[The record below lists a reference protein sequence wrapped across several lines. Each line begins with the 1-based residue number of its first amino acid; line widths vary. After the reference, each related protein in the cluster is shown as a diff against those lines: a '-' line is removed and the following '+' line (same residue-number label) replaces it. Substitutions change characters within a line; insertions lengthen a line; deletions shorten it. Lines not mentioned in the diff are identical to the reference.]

1 MFAPP
6 DPSTPA
12 TPAPGPPAPPP
23 PIPALPTMP
32 TSGSAATLTLPV
44 PATTPEPA
52 TAPLPVPAIESPQEQ
67 VFTPHLAA
75 APPIVHRPE
84 VDASAADLA
93 TADTSDTDVS
103 RLDERPAPPRRLF
116 RTSWLRR
123 LAIWG
128 SVLAVPGAFV
138 GDYIGAGLL
147 VASLVALVVWSGV
160 IATNVRRARLATRHG
175 SAPHPLVVSLSWF
188 TTPVVGLAASVGVG
202 AVVAWRDSG
211 TFDQEG
217 SRTMVLA
224 GAVFAAGVI
233 VLIAMYQPYR
243 ILARCAKW
251 ANSDGGQFRKW
262 FVAPIVAVLVA
273 IVIQLFASL
282 VVLTDG
288 ADGSSGTAS
297 VGAALVL
304 IAAVALPWLAWLI
317 FGSRAMRSL
326 ESGVANVHDRALRE
340 SQDPA
345 AVNPIFAGQA
355 AAAAVAASAVNVPS
369 A

>member
-1 MFAPP
+1 
-6 DPSTPA
+6 
-12 TPAPGPPAPPP
+12 
-23 PIPALPTMP
+23 MP

-75 APPIVHRPE
+75 APPIAHRPE

-160 IATNVRRARLATRHG
+160 IAT
-175 SAPHPLVVSLSWF
+175 
-188 TTPVVGLAASVGVG
+188 
-202 AVVAWRDSG
+202 
-211 TFDQEG
+211 
-217 SRTMVLA
+217 M
-224 GAVFAAGVI
+224 
-233 VLIAMYQPYR
+233 
-243 ILARCAKW
+243 
-251 ANSDGGQFRKW
+251 
-262 FVAPIVAVLVA
+262 FVAHV
-273 IVIQLFASL
+273 
-282 VVLTDG
+282 
-288 ADGSSGTAS
+288 
-297 VGAALVL
+297 
-304 IAAVALPWLAWLI
+304 
-317 FGSRAMRSL
+317 
-326 ESGVANVHDRALRE
+326 
-340 SQDPA
+340 
-345 AVNPIFAGQA
+345 
-355 AAAAVAASAVNVPS
+355 
-369 A
+369 